1 MNKMIEELITEMR
14 ALTKQLKEDAKRSEI
29 DSKRLLDKLNKANAH
44 CDEILQKM
52 KLTPQ

>member
-1 MNKMIEELITEMR
+1 MNEMIEELRAEMR
-14 ALTKQLKEDAKRSEI
+14 ALTKQLKEDAERSER
-29 DSKRLLDKLNKANAH
+29 DTKRLLDKLNEANTH